1 MPKVK
6 ALNRNGEIT
15 WCTAKVPG
23 HGNCNHVFHKTKD
36 VSDEQ
41 FQQEVDNY
49 NEKMTRLVHSGNV
62 KWRLEAALAGY
73 GLERLVYD
81 KNPEVRAAVASQGYG
96 LDKLINDKHPFV
108 RIHVA
113 KQNYGLDKLINDE
126 NAAVRT
132 TVAEQGYGADFL
144 ANNTTPVRESVAR
157 QGYSLDAL
165 LEDTPIRDKNIDELG
180 NHNNVESDTKTDKKD
195 DLESLSTDEL
205 ASLLRGEMNDL
216 DISLKQDIPELNKS
230 LDINNYRPKE

>member
-6 ALNRNGEIT
+6 ALNRNGKIT
-15 WCTAKVPG
+15 WCTAKFPG

-62 KWRLEAALAGY
+62 METRGSLSRNGGMY
-73 GLERLVYD
+73 SD
-81 KNPEVRAAVASQGYG
+81 DM
-96 LDKLINDKHPFV
+96 LDSDTADIIREQL
-108 RIHVA
+108 
-113 KQNYGLDKLINDE
+113 KQKIG
-126 NAAVRT
+126 
-132 TVAEQGYGADFL
+132 EQGYGADFL

-205 ASLLRGEMNDL
+205 ASLLIDEMNDL
-216 DISLKQDIPELNKS
+216 DRSLKQDMPELNKS